1 MTDAALLMRDD
12 QGWLLISGSDPE
24 IQHRFPIGS
33 DSSEIAQ
40 QLADQ
45 MAVSSKRIVLAVD
58 SGDVFFATFE
68 LPDSI
73 DARDRTAITFELE
86 RYLPLD
92 AEAFVSDY
100 WTSPLT
106 NSSGVQVSAV
116 AVEVARFKAIIEAC
130 EHVEIDVVSILPV
143 SFLIAWAI
151 TRRHRESSMFRLW
164 LTGQGTFESLLIRQE
179 QIIQWQQFACQED
192 LLRHATLVNQTLD
205 GAPPDD
211 ASPVVI
217 VGTDTHALES
227 TAEEM
232 NMSVNVC
239 DTDGLQLAAEQA
251 TDLIAG
257 KSNQLPSLCRGPLA
271 PADPLAAISGPL
283 RTLALAS
290 MACFVL
296 VAGAA
301 WYRGEQLADRSESV
315 RGQMRLEFKRAS
327 PNRRTPIALMRTV
340 RNEHRKTLGSRGRG
354 DAIDLPVVATDVL
367 GRVYQ
372 GLQNVQSENETRF
385 RVVSLS
391 IIDGTCALT
400 VRAAN
405 ASQIGNIAKAL
416 QSVGFDVQPPASQQ
430 IEPSKEEPLPTYQS
444 TIEAVWNGD
453 DS

>member
-12 QGWLLISGSDPE
+12 QGWLFISGTDPE
-24 IQHRFPIGS
+24 IQQRFPIGS
-33 DSSEIAQ
+33 DPSEIAQ

-45 MAVSSKRIVLAVD
+45 MAVSSKRIVLTVD

-73 DARDRTAITFELE
+73 DAKDRAAITFELE

-92 AEAFVSDY
+92 AEAVVSDY
-100 WTSPLT
+100 WSSSATD
-106 NSSGVQVSAV
+106 SSGVQVSAV

-130 EHVEIDVVSILPV
+130 EHAEIEVVSILPV

-151 TRRHRESSMFRLW
+151 TRRHRESSTFRLW
-164 LTGQGTFESLLIRQE
+164 VTGKGAFESLWIRQE
-179 QIIQWQQFACQED
+179 QIIQWQQFTCQED

-205 GAPPDD
+205 EAH
-211 ASPVVI
+211 PVIV
-217 VGTDTHALES
+217 VGTDSRGLES

-232 NMSVNVC
+232 NMPVNVC
-239 DTDGLQLAAEQA
+239 DFDGLQLAVEQA

-257 KSNQLPSLCRGPLA
+257 KSNHLPNLCRGPLA
-271 PADPLAAISGPL
+271 PADPLAAISGSL

-315 RGQMRLEFKRAS
+315 RSQMRLEFKRAY

-385 RVVSLS
+385 RLISSS

-430 IEPSKEEPLPTYQS
+430 IEPSKDEPLPTYQS